1 MQTDGSWQ
9 YTTHCHDWPADIDPL
24 QTNSNKLSFDFFR
37 ITTAADESS
46 SSPVINMFEVV
57 LATIE
62 TKLQRVENL
71 DRAVHHLMRKM
82 DMMERKLSS
91 KDADVLAAVQALE
104 KQTNEAHVSVKLNQL
119 SAKLDNLCDNNSIEQ
134 IEQESPV
141 ADSDI
146 LEAQASDRKSRVFQG
161 PASASVSM
169 DDVKEVINGIDR
181 RLGVHINIVS
191 ENLGK
196 MTHMVEEVRSVLIDT
211 ENDEEAAGDES
222 SRKTKRTTKIDQLL
236 TSIHPLLVVSETQIF
251 HLARRPPICIYD
263 MFHTGQG

>member
-37 ITTAADESS
+37 IITAADESS

-134 IEQESPV
+134 IEQESPI

-181 RLGVHINIVS
+181 R
-191 ENLGK
+191 
-196 MTHMVEEVRSVLIDT
+196 
-211 ENDEEAAGDES
+211 
-222 SRKTKRTTKIDQLL
+222 
-236 TSIHPLLVVSETQIF
+236 
-251 HLARRPPICIYD
+251 
-263 MFHTGQG
+263 